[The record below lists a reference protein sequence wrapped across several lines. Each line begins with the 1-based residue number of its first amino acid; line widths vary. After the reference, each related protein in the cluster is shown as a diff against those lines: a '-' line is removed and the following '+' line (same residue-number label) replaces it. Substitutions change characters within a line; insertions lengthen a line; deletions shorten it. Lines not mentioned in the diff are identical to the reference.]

1 MTPIRVINMQNL
13 VILSMATFHFRQIR
27 LATSLRDLIRQYGK
41 KPAKHMTLP
50 PPLPSQKRR
59 SVHISDTSLT
69 SALGSLSLD
78 NGAKREGMGGQMS
91 ADGIAITKREV
102 AITHLMTWS
111 TNWLNH
117 KFEGWAHQKAHD
129 SSKHQTSVK
138 PGALQSQ
145 ITAEARRGQKHPRN
159 QSDNEMSDE
168 DGDDPPQKGRKLSK
182 VGQGPAPRY
191 ACPFSKYN
199 PTKYQTAEWSL
210 CCWPGWT
217 SVHRVKEH
225 LYRNHLLPK
234 FQCSRCRRVLESA
247 GDLTAHLRE
256 TVICDIVLQEPQ
268 DGISE
273 EQEKSLRAR
282 EKNRGRA
289 SARWRKVYE
298 ILFPGECP
306 IPSPFVDFGPINPEI
321 KAQTDDFFRQFEA
334 CAREQF
340 PRVLH
345 PVLDNMIGRIHQ
357 SSISREEILEAVEG
371 SIMLIMEN
379 FRLLDRSRFH
389 QDQPLIV
396 PPVEDGVAL
405 SIDEYALFSD
415 LLTEQPGSPYLD
427 VGQLME
433 NLGNG
438 NEPDSGYVSRETE
451 VGSASQ
457 DPESS

>member
-1 MTPIRVINMQNL
+1 MR
-13 VILSMATFHFRQIR
+13 
-27 LATSLRDLIRQYGK
+27 
-41 KPAKHMTLP
+41 
-50 PPLPSQKRR
+50 
-59 SVHISDTSLT
+59 
-69 SALGSLSLD
+69 
-78 NGAKREGMGGQMS
+78 
-91 ADGIAITKREV
+91 
-102 AITHLMTWS
+102 
-111 TNWLNH
+111 
-117 KFEGWAHQKAHD
+117 
-129 SSKHQTSVK
+129 SSK
-138 PGALQSQ
+138 
-145 ITAEARRGQKHPRN
+145 
-159 QSDNEMSDE
+159 
-168 DGDDPPQKGRKLSK
+168 
-182 VGQGPAPRY
+182 
-191 ACPFSKYN
+191 
-199 PTKYQTAEWSL
+199 
-210 CCWPGWT
+210 
-217 SVHRVKEH
+217 
-225 LYRNHLLPK
+225 
-234 FQCSRCRRVLESA
+234 
-247 GDLTAHLRE
+247 LTTCL
-256 TVICDIVLQEPQ
+256 V
-268 DGISE
+268 
-273 EQEKSLRAR
+273 
-282 EKNRGRA
+282 
-289 SARWRKVYE
+289 
-298 ILFPGECP
+298 
-306 IPSPFVDFGPINPEI
+306 VDFGPINPEI